1 MRHFLSIPAVR
12 LLRWCLVLLLPA
24 CTDPYLPDV
33 IKDPPS
39 YLVVDGFLNSKGVST
54 IKLTRTYAIGST
66 AAAPTESKAT
76 VYLEEEAGPR
86 TQLREAPLG
95 TYTSPTALALNPAK
109 RYRLHLN
116 TFAGQEYASDF
127 VPVKNTPPI
136 DDLNWRAG
144 GDGASIYVNTH
155 DATNATQYYRWDY
168 VETWEITPVYR
179 PTVEYAGGAIIRQIT
194 VPYPNLCWGTAPS
207 TIVQIEKTTALTQD
221 VVKDFRLR
229 VLPQNSERLYT
240 RYSMLVN
247 QYALT
252 KAEYAYWELLRKNTE
267 SIGSLFDPQPVQLTG
282 NVHCLSTPTALALGF
297 VSAHSVESR
306 RLFINRQELPPA
318 WRVLTGY
325 EDCMP
330 PDSVFF
336 DRPPP
341 PMSPKPS
348 EVIPAIFGSG
358 QVLPIE
364 PIYGNSGVRGYVV
377 KVRDCVDCRRRGTS
391 VKPSFW

>member
-1 MRHFLSIPAVR
+1 MRRFLSASAVR
-12 LLRWCLVLLLPA
+12 WLFGGLGLLLSA

-54 IKLTRTYAIGST
+54 IKLTRTYAINS
-66 AAAPTESKAT
+66 AKAAPIESRAT

-95 TYTSPTALALNPAK
+95 TYTSPTTLTLNPAK
-109 RYRLHLN
+109 RYRLHL
-116 TFAGQEYASDF
+116 TTMLGQEYASDF
-127 VPVKNTPPI
+127 VAVKNTPPI
-136 DDLNWRAG
+136 DDFSWRAE
-144 GDGASIYVNTH
+144 GDGANIYVNTH

-168 VETWEITPVYR
+168 DETWEIRSPYS
-179 PTVEYAGGAIIRQIT
+179 PNVEYFSSAIRQIR
-194 VPYPNLCWGTAPS
+194 VPFPQVCYGMAPS

-306 RLFINRQELPPA
+306 RLFINRQELPAA
-318 WRVLTGY
+318 WQVRSGY
-325 EDCMP
+325 EGCVP

-336 DRPPP
+336 DNPRG
-341 PMSPKPS
+341 PS
-348 EVIPAIFGSG
+348 MQEQLVIYFSSG
-358 QVLPIE
+358 QYLPID
-364 PIYGNSGVRGYVV
+364 PIYGNVGIRGYTF
-377 KVRDCVDCRRRGTS
+377 KNRDCIDCRTRGTA